1 MLISTILIQHPL
13 VSGAELC
20 AAAEELCQV
29 LAHTPGGLLVRSS
42 RSPQN
47 LVRFSSNAMG
57 LVALVMQPLIYD
69 SQ

>member
-47 LVRFSSNAMG
+47 LVRFF
-57 LVALVMQPLIYD
+57 L
-69 SQ
+69 